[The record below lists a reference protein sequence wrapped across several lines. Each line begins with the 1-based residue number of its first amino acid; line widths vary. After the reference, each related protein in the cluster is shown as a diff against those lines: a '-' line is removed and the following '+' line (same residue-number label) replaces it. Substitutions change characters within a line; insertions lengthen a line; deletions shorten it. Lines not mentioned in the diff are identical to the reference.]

1 MAKVDELMQL
11 CDDLEA
17 RQQARHHITTRL
29 RASSLDALTNAETDD
44 DLHTAWSRI
53 HTNWEAL
60 TDHPDS
66 IDALRQTILQLA
78 VRGRLVERDPSRWR
92 QPRT

>member
-1 MAKVDELMQL
+1 MAKVDELVPAL
-11 CDDLEA
+11 RRPRS
-17 RQQARHHITTRL
+17 RQQARHAHHHPL

-60 TDHPDS
+60 IRSPDS

-78 VRGRLVERDPSRWR
+78 VQGRLVRPA
-92 QPRT
+92 PL